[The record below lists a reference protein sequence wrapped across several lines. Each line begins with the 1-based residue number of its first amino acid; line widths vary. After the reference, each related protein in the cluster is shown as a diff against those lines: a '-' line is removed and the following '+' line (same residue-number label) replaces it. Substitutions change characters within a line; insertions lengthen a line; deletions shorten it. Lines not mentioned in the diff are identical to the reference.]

1 METMKERRFASE
13 VVSGEKWMTN
23 GDRIEILRRNGKRVE
38 RGPLD
43 SVRLLGC
50 KKELE
55 KAEWWRCSDMVTDTT
70 QRLQTSGGDSSTR
83 SKLKWIPEKH
93 EIETEI
99 EIEKER
105 PPDFRK
111 WGIRK

>member
-1 METMKERRFASE
+1 
-13 VVSGEKWMTN
+13 MTN

-55 KAEWWRCSDMVTDTT
+55 KAEW
-70 QRLQTSGGDSSTR
+70 
-83 SKLKWIPEKH
+83 
-93 EIETEI
+93 
-99 EIEKER
+99 
-105 PPDFRK
+105 
-111 WGIRK
+111 